1 MKNIKLDLD
10 FEQGHMLRVAI
21 NTTIGVCKSQ
31 LKENKKHK
39 DCFGYDKIFGDRNNL
54 LEKDIASYEKLLSQ
68 LNNI

>member
-10 FEQGHMLRVAI
+10 FEQGHLLRVAVV
-21 NTTIGVCKSQ
+21 TTIEVCKSQ
-31 LKENKKHK
+31 IKEHEKHK

-54 LEKDIASYEKLLSQ
+54 LEKDIAYYEEFLKL

>member
-10 FEQGHMLRVAI
+10 FEQGHLLRVAVV
-21 NTTIGVCKSQ
+21 TTIEVCKSQ
-31 LKENKKHK
+31 IKEHEKHK
-39 DCFGYDKIFGDRNNL
+39 DCFGYDKSFGHSNKC